1 MIQENIEFVEAS
13 VELIVEA
20 IQDVKGFNI
29 KTLNLR
35 KLDKAI
41 CSYFIVAEG
50 NSNTQVKAISE
61 SIEKKLREEL
71 NDRPWH
77 VEGTDNSEWILMD
90 YVDVVVHLFQPE
102 TRKFYDI
109 DGLWSDAEVVEIP
122 NL

>member
-1 MIQENIEFVEAS
+1 MTQENTEFIEAS
-13 VELIVEA
+13 VELIIEA

-29 KTLNLR
+29 KTLDLR

-41 CSYFIVAEG
+41 CSYFIIAEG
-50 NSNTQVKAISE
+50 NSNTQVSAISE
-61 SIEKKLREEL
+61 SVEKKIREEL

-77 VEGTDNSEWILMD
+77 VEGKDNGEWVLMD
-90 YVDVVVHLFQPE
+90 YVDVVVHIFQPE

-109 DGLWSDAEVVEIP
+109 DALWSDAEVVEVP